1 MAQEN
6 PYLIEENPY
15 LKKEEEN
22 PYLNIAP
29 KPQQPIRA
37 AAPTLTPSKDEPT
50 AAELEAASKPAFMT
64 KQQVMGNAAPALEA
78 IRPKEKDAAPS
89 LTATQPAKPR
99 DFSALDEEIA
109 KATPNK
115 RPMLLPADSRKTR
128 QMVAPSLTNPQV
140 PEDSFTPE
148 KAAKLP
154 NTVQLMSEYLQIRQP
169 NKQHAKDPVG
179 IAKEFRSSFVR
190 GDFATVDE
198 LTWALNATPAQ
209 KEVAAKAYEIS
220 DKLGTPI
227 MEEVRAVIN
236 PLESPTTYLSGI
248 VGMAAKQTAVH
259 GVKTGLRMSMKPS
272 TQIAAVE
279 GALGTAQNLVQQK
292 TKVEIGIKD
301 EISYAELALSAGLSA
316 IVGKVTSLPLDTAK
330 TGIFEPTAQR
340 MEKLVAEKGKTL
352 DEISDLDKQW
362 LDQYAKREKEVVAG
376 IREETPALFESTDV
390 KRGIREGTLDKISAQ
405 TDTTKAILN
414 DQTLTDIYKVTKELF
429 KANPELR
436 PNLKET
442 KITQGIVDA
451 LSQAGPDDIQA
462 AAARAGVTPA
472 DFLETFKVSLSD
484 AGQVLQQASQM
495 SKFVQNLSNAD
506 PELEKVVNRLY
517 NKTGGIQYWS
527 DKIMQPVASATGLS
541 VAAAVLAPA
550 TSVVNAFSAA
560 YMVALKTAGDVV
572 EKGIVGP
579 IAKGLGAASK
589 KITGKESGVT
599 IEQAADLLDD
609 TVVNVGRMTNDAGGF
624 TVPLVRDRSPTNM
637 ADVVADS
644 FFLTKSMMDAGWTG
658 EMADQLLKDHP
669 RLNNMLTH
677 IGAESEERGAS
688 KIMNNLQALNIAVDA
703 MVRKPVFIDSV
714 RNRMKDIGLD
724 YEEFVANKRPI
735 PLSIAQKAADDA
747 MKATMTYTFK
757 SKQQLGESG
766 FEASAEHGAYL
777 IQNAI
782 KTNVYLKAGSDLAL
796 PFSRFMLNA
805 VRQSYRMTFV
815 SGIGAAMEQVQIS
828 KLRKEGKVLEAASM
842 SYDTRRKFID
852 SAIGTAA
859 IGAIMATRDGT
870 LQTAQYRD
878 QDGNIRDGSPLSPV
892 VQLMVLADVGDLM
905 KDMSKQ
911 FWYTLT
917 MTPKER
923 LDEAKKFQEEA
934 LTLDKNDPRRQDLL
948 DQYELMGLGRF
959 RNINGAKTMEVLT
972 GMGRQSAFQD
982 TIIDKVVAITEEG
995 LSSTKLKDVAYS
1007 MGQAASRF
1015 DNVLNPFYEFIN
1027 AIRGDMR
1034 VVESKGSTAMEPVIG
1049 ELGQSFVAP
1058 IASAI
1063 PGLKEMYSDKP
1074 RPLDASKEPDRLPL
1088 VTRQVLGIRPSLPTT
1103 STENEVN
1110 RLGIELFR
1118 VYKSSGNRDFDAL
1131 HINESKGLIDTLLTE
1146 KFKQSNYAKESMNT
1160 QQQDTKEVIAQ
1171 AFEIMKPVADAKY
1184 MGKDMDKAVDI
1195 AYSKMP
1201 KGVKNSAVD
1210 KFVKRNEG
1218 RSPSTVTDK
1227 LAILQGAYKFAKGGL
1242 ASRRQ

>member
-1 MAQEN
+1 MAQEVDYD
-6 PYLIEENPY
+6 PFA
-15 LKKEEEN
+15 KT
-22 PYLNIAP
+22 
-29 KPQQPIRA
+29 KPVEVDYDPFAKVAKPVQSTVATP
-37 AAPTLTPSKDEPT
+37 TPSTDEPT

-64 KQQVMGNAAPALEA
+64 KQQIMGNAAPALEA
-78 IRPKEKDAAPS
+78 IRPKEKDAALS
-89 LTATQPAKPR
+89 LNATQPAKPR

-115 RPMLLPADSRKTR
+115 RPMLLPADSKKTR
-128 QMVAPSLTNPQV
+128 QMGVPSLNNPQV
-140 PEDSFTPE
+140 PEDSFTAE

-154 NTVQLMSEYLQIRQP
+154 NTVQLMSEYLQMRQP
-169 NKQHAKDPVG
+169 NKQHAKDPLG
-179 IAKEFRSSFVR
+179 IANEFRSSFVR

-198 LTWALNATPAQ
+198 LTWALNASPAQ

-248 VGMAAKQTAVH
+248 VGMAAKQQALL
-259 GVKTGLRMSMKPS
+259 GVKTGLKMAMKPS

-279 GALGTAQNLVQQK
+279 GALGAGQNLVQQK
-292 TKVEIGIKD
+292 TKVEIGAKA
-301 EISYAELALSAGLSA
+301 ELSYAELALSIGLGA
-316 IVGKVTSLPLDTAK
+316 TVGKVTSLPLDKAK

-362 LDQYAKREKEVVAG
+362 LDQYASREKEVVAG
-376 IREETPALFESTDV
+376 IREETPALFESEEV

-405 TDTTKAILN
+405 TDATKAVLN

-429 KANPELR
+429 KANPDLR

-451 LSQAGPDDIQA
+451 LSKAGPDDIQS

-495 SKFVQNLSNAD
+495 SKFVQGLSKAD

-517 NKTGGIQYWS
+517 KQTSGIKYWS
-527 DKIMQPVASATGLS
+527 YTAAEKFANVTGLS

-550 TSVVNAFSAA
+550 TSVVNAFSVA

-572 EKGIVGP
+572 EKGLVKP
-579 IAKGLGAASK
+579 AVRGLGTVSK
-589 KITGKESGVT
+589 KITGKEAGVT
-599 IEQAADLLDD
+599 IDQAADLLDD
-609 TVVNVGRMTNDAGGF
+609 TVVNVGRMTNDTGGF
-624 TVPLVRDRSPTNM
+624 IIPLVRDRAPTNM
-637 ADVVADS
+637 ADIVADS
-644 FFLTKSMMDAGWTG
+644 FFLTKSMLDAGWTN
-658 EMADQLLKDHP
+658 EMADVLLKDHP

-677 IGAESEERGAS
+677 IGAESDERGVS
-688 KIMNNLQALNIAVDA
+688 KLMTKLQALNIAVDA
-703 MVRKPVFIDSV
+703 MVRKPALLDSI
-714 RNRMKDIGLD
+714 RNRMNDIGLD
-724 YEEFVANKRPI
+724 YEEFAANKRPI

-747 MKATMTYTFK
+747 MKMTMTYTFK
-757 SKQQLGESG
+757 SKDQLGEQG
-766 FEASAEHGAYL
+766 LEALAENVAYL

-782 KTNVYLKAGSDLAL
+782 KTNVILKAGTDLAL
-796 PFSRFMLNA
+796 PYSRFMLNA
-805 VRQSYRMTFV
+805 VRQTYRMTPV
-815 SGIGAAMEQVQIS
+815 SGFAGGLEYLQIS

-842 SYDTRRKFID
+842 SYDTRRKIID
-852 SAIGTAA
+852 STIGTVA

-878 QDGNIRDGSPLSPV
+878 QDGNIRDGSPLSPI

-905 KDMSKQ
+905 KDMGKQ

-923 LDEAKKFQEEA
+923 LVEAEKFQKEA

-948 DQYELMGLGRF
+948 DQYELMGLSRF
-959 RNINGAKTMEVLT
+959 RNINGTKTMEVLT

-982 TIIDKVVAITEEG
+982 TIIDKVIALTEEG
-995 LSSTKLKDVAYS
+995 LTNTKLKDPAYNV
-1007 MGQAASRF
+1007 GQAASRF
-1015 DNVLNPFYEFIN
+1015 DNVLNPFYEFID
-1027 AIRGDMR
+1027 AVKGDMR

-1049 ELGQSFVAP
+1049 EVGQALVSP
-1058 IASAI
+1058 IAAGV

-1074 RPLDASKEPDRLPL
+1074 RLLDKGKEPDRLPL
-1088 VTRQVLGIRPSLPTT
+1088 VARQVLGIRPSLPTT
-1103 STENEVN
+1103 ATENEVN
-1110 RLGIELFR
+1110 RLGIEIFR
-1118 VYKSSGNRDFDAL
+1118 VYKSSGDRNFDAL
-1131 HINESKGLIDTLLTE
+1131 HINESKGRVDDALTQLY
-1146 KFKQSNYAKESMNT
+1146 KRSDYVKESMNT
-1160 QQQDTKEVIAQ
+1160 QKKLTKETIA
-1171 AFEIMKPVADAKY
+1171 AALELMKPIAEAKY
-1184 MGKDMDKAVDI
+1184 RGQSVEKAVNISYD
-1195 AYSKMP
+1195 KMP
-1201 KGVKNSAVD
+1201 KEEKASAVD

-1242 ASRRQ
+1242 ATRRQ